1 MKDTMK
7 LYTSFKD
14 MQTLL
19 DRKDTVIN
27 TVLNA
32 IKRENQINDYTLEY
46 NDSQILSK
54 EDNTFLLE
62 VILNKIKN

>member
-7 LYTSFKD
+7 LYSSFKD

-19 DRKDTVIN
+19 DRKDIVIN

-32 IKRENQINDYTLEY
+32 IKRENQHNDYTLEY
-46 NDSQILSK
+46 KDSQILSK

-62 VILNKIKN
+62 VILNKIYN